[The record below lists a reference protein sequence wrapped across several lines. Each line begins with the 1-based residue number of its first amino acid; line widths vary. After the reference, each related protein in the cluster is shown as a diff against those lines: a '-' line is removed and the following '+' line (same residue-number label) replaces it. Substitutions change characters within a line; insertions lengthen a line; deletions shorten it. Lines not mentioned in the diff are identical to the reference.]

1 MVTAPPSQALAA
13 AARLGRWAARIA
25 MSRKLAFALAFGALA
40 SGVATYGA
48 LSGWGPFGQRAPQTI
63 LILLNVDLVF
73 ILLLSAVVLSNLV
86 KLWLE
91 RRRGIAGSRLHMRL
105 VALFSVVAV
114 APAIIVAVFSVLF
127 LNFGIESWFSD
138 RVRTAINESTAVA
151 EAYLNEHRQVIRAD
165 ALAMANDINRAG
177 PALANNYPAAFNR
190 LLATQ
195 AVLRSLTEA
204 TVFRRDGRILGR
216 TGLTFSLLF
225 EQVPLEAMKRAD
237 ETGGVVILT
246 TNNDDRVRALVR
258 LQAFVDAY
266 LYVGR
271 FVDARAIA
279 HMQRTQN
286 AAAEYQRLEGKR
298 SGIQIT
304 FALIFALVTVL
315 LLLAAV
321 WLGLT
326 FANQLVLPI
335 GNLITAAEQVRAG
348 NLDARVEEVALDDE
362 IGMLSRAFNRMT
374 DQIEA
379 QRNELVEANRQLDAR
394 RRFTES
400 VLSGVSAGVIGL
412 DHGGRIE
419 LPNLPALKLLAL
431 RAEDI
436 LGRPL
441 AEVVPEMAPLMEKAK
456 RRPARGAEA
465 QVTIERDGQTS
476 TLFVRIGAERIG
488 RSLEGFVVTFD
499 DITAL
504 VTAQRT
510 AAWAD
515 VARRIAHEI
524 KNPLTP
530 IQLSA
535 ERLRRKYL
543 DEITSDPETFITCTD
558 TIVRQVGDIGRMID
572 EFSAFARMPAP
583 NLKPRDITA
592 LIREA
597 VAMQRVTHADI
608 AFETHLP
615 DDARVIACDARQ
627 VGRALTNLLQN
638 AAESIAGRPTTPGA
652 ELPPGRIVLALEVED
667 GRTVIE
673 VTDNGRG
680 LPVEQRQRLVEP
692 YVTTRAKGTGLGL
705 AIVKKIMEDHGGEL
719 VLGDAPGGGARVRLV
734 FAAAEADAPE
744 AANPSSEPSSPP
756 PSRSTKAA
764 SHGA

>member
-1 MVTAPPSQALAA
+1 MVTAPPSSQALAV
-13 AARLGRWAARIA
+13 AARLGRWAARVA
-25 MSRKLAFALAFGALA
+25 MSRKLAFALALGALV

-48 LSGWGPFGQRAPQTI
+48 LSGWGPFGQRAPRTI
-63 LILLNVDLVF
+63 LVLLNIDLVF

-91 RRRGIAGSRLHMRL
+91 RRRGLAGSRLHMRL

-127 LNFGIESWFSD
+127 LNFGIESWFND
-138 RVRTAINESTAVA
+138 RVSTAINESIAVA

-177 PALANNYPAAFNR
+177 PGIAKFPGSFNR
-190 LLATQ
+190 LLAAQ
-195 AVLRSLTEA
+195 AALRSLTEA
-204 TVFRRDGRILGR
+204 IVFRRDGRILGR

-246 TNNDDRVRALVR
+246 TDTDDRVRALVR

-286 AAAEYQRLEGKR
+286 AVSEYQRLEGKR

-348 NLDARVEEVALDDE
+348 KLDARVEEVALDDE

-374 DQIEA
+374 NQIEA

-400 VLSGVSAGVIGL
+400 VLSGVSAGVVGL
-412 DHGGRIE
+412 DPDGRIE
-419 LPNLPALKLLAL
+419 LPNRPALELLAL

-441 AEVVPEMAPLMEKAK
+441 VEVVPEMAPLMESAK

-465 QVTIERDGQTS
+465 QITIERDGHVS

-488 RSLEGFVVTFD
+488 KSLEGFVVTFD

-543 DEITSDPETFITCTD
+543 GEITSDPETFIACTD

-583 NLKPRDITA
+583 NLEPHDVTA
-592 LIREA
+592 LVREA
-597 VAMQRVTHADI
+597 VVMQRVAHPDI
-608 AFETHLP
+608 AFETRLP
-615 DDARVIACDARQ
+615 DDACVIACDARQ
-627 VGRALTNLLQN
+627 VGQALTNLLQN
-638 AAESIAGRPTTPGA
+638 AAESIAGREAAPGA
-652 ELPPGRIVLALEVED
+652 ELAGGRIVLAIEVEP
-667 GRTVIE
+667 GRTIVE

-719 VLGDAPGGGARVRLV
+719 MLGDAPGGGARVRLV
-734 FAAAEADAPE
+734 FVAGEADAPE
-744 AANPSSEPSSPP
+744 AAAPSSEPSSP
-756 PSRSTKAA
+756 SRSTKVA

>member
-1 MVTAPPSQALAA
+1 MVTAPPSPALAA
-13 AARLGRWAARIA
+13 AARLGRWAARVA
-25 MSRKLAFALAFGALA
+25 MSRKLAFALAFGALV

-48 LSGWGPFGQRAPQTI
+48 LSGWGPFGQRAPRTI

-91 RRRGIAGSRLHMRL
+91 RRRGLAGSRLHMRL

-127 LNFGIESWFSD
+127 LNFGIESWFND
-138 RVRTAINESTAVA
+138 RVSTAINESIAVA

-177 PALANNYPAAFNR
+177 PAIAKFPGSFNR
-190 LLATQ
+190 LLAAQ
-195 AVLRSLTEA
+195 AALCSLTEA

-225 EQVPLEAMKRAD
+225 EQVPIEAMKRAD

-246 TNNDDRVRALVR
+246 TETDDRVRALVR

-286 AAAEYQRLEGKR
+286 AVSEYQRLEGKR
-298 SGIQIT
+298 SGIQLT

-348 NLDARVEEVALDDE
+348 KLDARVEEVALDDE

-412 DHGGRIE
+412 DPDGRIE
-419 LPNLPALKLLAL
+419 LPNRPALELLAL

-441 AEVVPEMAPLMEKAK
+441 VGSCPRW
-456 RRPARGAEA
+456 RR
-465 QVTIERDGQTS
+465 S
-476 TLFVRIGAERIG
+476 
-488 RSLEGFVVTFD
+488 
-499 DITAL
+499 
-504 VTAQRT
+504 
-510 AAWAD
+510 
-515 VARRIAHEI
+515 
-524 KNPLTP
+524 
-530 IQLSA
+530 
-535 ERLRRKYL
+535 
-543 DEITSDPETFITCTD
+543 
-558 TIVRQVGDIGRMID
+558 
-572 EFSAFARMPAP
+572 
-583 NLKPRDITA
+583 
-592 LIREA
+592 
-597 VAMQRVTHADI
+597 
-608 AFETHLP
+608 
-615 DDARVIACDARQ
+615 
-627 VGRALTNLLQN
+627 
-638 AAESIAGRPTTPGA
+638 
-652 ELPPGRIVLALEVED
+652 
-667 GRTVIE
+667 
-673 VTDNGRG
+673 
-680 LPVEQRQRLVEP
+680 
-692 YVTTRAKGTGLGL
+692 
-705 AIVKKIMEDHGGEL
+705 
-719 VLGDAPGGGARVRLV
+719 
-734 FAAAEADAPE
+734 
-744 AANPSSEPSSPP
+744 
-756 PSRSTKAA
+756 
-764 SHGA
+764 